1 MSVARIYHNPRC
13 SKSRQALALIEE
25 QGEAPEVIEYIK
37 TPLDNATI
45 TELLTMLDM
54 NARDLMRK
62 QEDTYKELK
71 LDNPD
76 LSEAQ
81 LVQALAD
88 YPRLL
93 ERPIVVLNG
102 KAVVARPPEK
112 VLELF
117 A

>member
-1 MSVARIYHNPRC
+1 M
-13 SKSRQALALIEE
+13 IEE

-37 TPLDNATI
+37 TPLDNASI

-93 ERPIVVLNG
+93 ERPIVVRNG

>member
-37 TPLDNATI
+37 TPLDNASI
-45 TELLTMLDM
+45 TEQLTMLDM

-62 QEDTYKELK
+62 QEDTYKESK

-93 ERPIVVLNG
+93 ERPIVVRNG

>member
-13 SKSRQALALIEE
+13 SKSQKALALIEE

-37 TPLDNATI
+37 TPLDNASI

-93 ERPIVVLNG
+93 ERPIVVRNG